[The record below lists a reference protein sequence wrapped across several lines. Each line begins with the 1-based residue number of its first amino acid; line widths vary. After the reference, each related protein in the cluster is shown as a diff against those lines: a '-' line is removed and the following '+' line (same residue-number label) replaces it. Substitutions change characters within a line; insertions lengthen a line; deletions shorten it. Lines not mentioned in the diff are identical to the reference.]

1 MAKSIIACR
10 TSSYAP
16 FAALAYEH
24 LAELGIRFV
33 EVPVPQP
40 REVDSTR
47 GALQRYGLSAS
58 SMHGEC
64 DVQRAD
70 VAGQIADQMPVFAA
84 FGTRTMFVSVK
95 AGDTPLA
102 TVHERLRE
110 AGVVAGRHGVTI
122 VLETHPDL
130 VTNAEVGLATM
141 RAVNHPNVRV
151 NYDTANIYFY
161 NRDADAVEELRR
173 IAAYVGAV
181 HLKDT
186 DGGYRHWHFPALG
199 RGVVRFPEI
208 FGILDES
215 GYSGPCTIE
224 IEGIDGEARTE
235 RRVCDRIAE
244 SVGYLRGLGRL

>member
-1 MAKSIIACR
+1 MAKTIIACR

-16 FAALAYEH
+16 FTALAYEH

-33 EVPVPQP
+33 EIPVPP
-40 REVDSTR
+40 PDEVDATR
-47 GALQRYGLSAS
+47 AALQRYGLSAS

-64 DVQRAD
+64 EVARPDI
-70 VAGQIADQMPVFAA
+70 AGQIAAQMPTFAA

-95 AGDTPLA
+95 AGQTPLA
-102 TVHERLRE
+102 TAYERLRE
-110 AGVVAGRHGVTI
+110 AGAVAGQHGVTI

-130 VTNAEVGLATM
+130 VTSAEIGLATM
-141 RAVNHPNVRV
+141 RAVSQPNVRI

-161 NRDADAVEELRR
+161 NRDVDGVEELRR
-173 IAAYVGAV
+173 VAPYVGAV

-199 RGVVRFPEI
+199 RGIVRFAEV
-208 FGILDES
+208 FRILDEA
-215 GYSGPCTIE
+215 GFSGPCTLE
-224 IEGIDGEARTE
+224 LEGLEGETRTE
-235 RRVCDRIAE
+235 RLVCDRIAE